1 MKKSA
6 QKKWMILAALV
17 VVCALVVF
25 AGRWLIY
32 SSGNTGG
39 VRNAIVKTLPVSVA
53 KVNGK
58 RILLRDYERGVA
70 DMKYFF
76 EQQEKY
82 ELSLVDRPSDEHI
95 GNVVMENAIELVLLE
110 ELAKEYDVSITDADI
125 ETYYKDVIVSQEPR
139 GEAALEEDL
148 ERYYGWTPKEFQQN
162 ELYSVVLGTAVME
175 ALKEDPAINAEP
187 EKEASELLQVIKN
200 HPDKDFGGYTQEYS
214 DDPATKETGGSLGF
228 ISRGQF
234 DPAFE
239 ELAFS
244 TPVGEVAGPVRTHLG
259 FHLLKVTD
267 ADEKQGTVQVSHI
280 LFQTTAVPDLLK
292 NKRDVAK
299 IKKTV
304 PKQ

>member
-6 QKKWMILAALV
+6 QKKWMIVAAVVVALALV
-17 VVCALVVF
+17 LF
-25 AGRWLIY
+25 AVRWVIY

-39 VRNAIVKTLPVSVA
+39 VRNAIVNTLPVSVA

-82 ELSLVDRPSDEHI
+82 EFSLVDQGSDEHI
-95 GNVVMENAIELVLLE
+95 GNIVMENAIELVLLE
-110 ELAKEYDVSITDADI
+110 ELAKEYGVDVTDADL

-162 ELYSVVLGTAVME
+162 ELYSVVLSREIME
-175 ALKEDPAINAEP
+175 ALKEDAAINEEP
-187 EKEASELLQVIKN
+187 QKEAEELLQVIKN
-200 HPDKDFGGYTQEYS
+200 HPEKDFAAYTQQYS
-214 DDPATKETGGSLGF
+214 DDPATKESGGSLGF

-259 FHLLKVTD
+259 FHLLMVTD
-267 ADEKQGTVQVSHI
+267 TDEKQGTVEVSHI

-299 IKKTV
+299 IKETV